1 MKHLFFLFLVAF
13 QFSYAQKGT
22 IKIDTVNSQALS
34 NNVTNESTKR
44 PFSIYLPP
52 SYSTSIKRYPVLYLL
67 HGTGDNHMNFVSDKA
82 NYTNIQSLMD
92 TGIASKRF
100 GEMIIVMPNE
110 NTTWG
115 GSYYVNSSSTGNWDN
130 FTTKELTS
138 YVDANYR
145 TINKAASRAIAGH
158 SMGGYGA
165 FLLAMKHPDV
175 FSVTYSMNGG
185 FLSFDAEFNTENPIL
200 KNFIQANTIQEL
212 LATQN
217 VVSIGLLGASQA
229 FSPNP
234 DKPPFFADKPYMVQ
248 NGKLVPNP
256 IAYDR
261 WLASNAITMTDM
273 YKKNLLKLK
282 AIKFDVS
289 NKEDFKLL
297 ELNNNLLSKKLTALK
312 VPHQFEQYD
321 GDHRNKLWG
330 LQGRIYNDVLPF
342 VFNNLEK

>member
-1 MKHLFFLFLVAF
+1 MKNLFFLFLVAF
-13 QFSYAQKGT
+13 QFASAQKGT
-22 IKIDTVNSQALS
+22 VKIDTIYSEALS
-34 NNVTNESTKR
+34 KNVTNESIKR

-52 SYSTSIKRYPVLYLL
+52 SYTSSNKRYPVLYLL
-67 HGTGDNHMNFVSDKA
+67 HGTGDNHLNFVSDKTKF
-82 NYTNIQSLMD
+82 TNIQSLMD

-110 NTTWG
+110 NTNWG
-115 GSYYVNSSSTGNWDN
+115 GSYYVNSSSTGNWDD
-130 FTTKELTS
+130 FTTRELTS

-145 TINKAASRAIAGH
+145 TINKATSRAIAGH

-185 FLSFDAEFNTENPIL
+185 FLSFDAEFVPENPIL
-200 KNFIQANTIQEL
+200 KKFIEATTIQEL

-217 VVSIGLLGASQA
+217 MVAIGLLGTSQA

-234 DKPPFFADKPYMVQ
+234 TKPPFFADKPYIIQ
-248 NGKLVPNP
+248 DGKLVPNP
-256 IAYDR
+256 LAYDR
-261 WLASNAITMTDM
+261 WLASNVITMTDK

-297 ELNNNLLSKKLTALK
+297 ELNNNLLSKKLTALN

-330 LQGRIYNDVLPF
+330 LQGRIYNEVLTF
-342 VFNNLEK
+342 VFKNLNK

>member
-1 MKHLFFLFLVAF
+1 M
-13 QFSYAQKGT
+13 
-22 IKIDTVNSQALS
+22 ALAK
-34 NNVTNESTKR
+34 NVINESTKR

-52 SYSTSIKRYPVLYLL
+52 SYSTSNKRYPVLYLL

-82 NYTNIQSLMD
+82 KFTNIQSLMD
-92 TGIASKRF
+92 TGIASKHF
-100 GEMIIVMPNE
+100 GEIIIVMPNE

-115 GSYYVNSSSTGNWDN
+115 GSYYVNSSSTGNWDD
-130 FTTKELTS
+130 FTTTELTG

-185 FLSFDAEFNTENPIL
+185 FLSFDAEFNTENPVL
-200 KNFIQANTIQEL
+200 KIFIQANTIQEL

-217 VVSIGLLGASQA
+217 MVSIGLLGTSQA

-234 DKPPFFADKPYMVQ
+234 AKPPFFADKPYMVQ
-248 NGKLVPNP
+248 DGKLVPNP

-261 WLASNAITMTDM
+261 WLASNAITMTEK

-297 ELNNNLLSKKLTALK
+297 ELNNKLLSEKLTALK
-312 VPHQFEQYD
+312 VPHQFEQYE

-330 LQGRIYNDVLPF
+330 LQGRIYNEVLPF
-342 VFNNLEK
+342 VFENLKK